1 MFQTISGQVGSKKQ
15 KYGLASQIII
25 ELLKTSLIAHNKFVR
40 RILSVK
46 MVFTPEQ
53 QIFIHS
59 LFSQWSHTSHIS
71 RKWQCSAEVVD
82 LKFVLRKILRLSNST
97 SNGRR
102 TPIISQ
108 ATVAAD

>member
-1 MFQTISGQVGSKKQ
+1 MFQTISGQVGFKKQ

-53 QIFIHS
+53 QIFMIEPY
-59 LFSQWSHTSHIS
+59 FRNGHTLHTFPESGS
-71 RKWQCSAEVVD
+71 VQRKQ
-82 LKFVLRKILRLSNST
+82 ST
-97 SNGRR
+97 
-102 TPIISQ
+102 
-108 ATVAAD
+108 